1 MILCGQ
7 ILNPKYVNKVD
18 MKRLVSIGIVDFT
31 GYDDLYLSLK
41 NEIEKDEKKA
51 KYVTFDKDS
60 RMVWINWY
68 Y

>member
-1 MILCGQ
+1 
-7 ILNPKYVNKVD
+7 